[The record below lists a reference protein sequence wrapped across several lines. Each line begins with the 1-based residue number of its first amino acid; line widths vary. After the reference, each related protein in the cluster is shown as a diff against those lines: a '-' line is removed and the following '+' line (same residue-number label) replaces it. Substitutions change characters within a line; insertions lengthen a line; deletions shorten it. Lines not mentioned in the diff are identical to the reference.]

1 MTPQKKPSLR
11 LSPSRRRAFTAA
23 LSAVGILTALP
34 AFAAE
39 QTWDGA
45 VNGIWDTSTA
55 NWSGSTFTSGNDA
68 LFTGSLT
75 NNTVTQTSALTI
87 GALTLASDWTG
98 TVTLSQ
104 ANTVSGAT
112 TISGGT
118 LNLTNKDGLGTSAIT
133 VNSGGTLAINPGT
146 GSTTVA
152 NNISGAGLITA
163 QDPGASSGNT
173 LTLSGN
179 YSGFT
184 GTFNILAGASNNG
197 KVNFSNTT
205 QANGMSSSATIQVQ
219 SGATLYENKA
229 LNYGAKVELFGAG
242 NSENFG
248 ALRLEGGANQTGSVT
263 LKGNS
268 SIGVNSSAATISGN
282 IGENGGSFGFTKVG
296 NSTLTLTGANTYS
309 GGTTVSS
316 GTVALSG
323 SGTLGATSGSTTVSG
338 GTLDLGA
345 TSQTQGA
352 VSISSGTI
360 QNGTLTATS
369 FTSTNGGTISA
380 TLAGTG
386 ATLTQNGSGTLILT
400 GANTYTGATAI
411 SGGTLRLGNNG
422 TTGSI
427 STSSPISIA
436 TGTTFEIYRSNSVVQ
451 GTDFGTLS
459 GAGNL
464 SKIASGSLTLNAS
477 GSGYTGNTSFG
488 GSTVV
493 LDYSTN
499 NDAKI
504 STAGSLTLA
513 GVSVQLSGGSFAQT
527 VGSTT
532 LNAGASS
539 ISQTNSGTATLALGA
554 ITRNAG
560 GTLELG
566 SGGFVTTSSTL
577 GGANSLATTA
587 AGVLGVVGGND
598 WIARDGTTGLVS
610 YTTAGGTYN
619 NTTSSALGG
628 SGNQTDVASGV
639 TSTTLAASA
648 STSTL
653 RFNQAQ
659 ATTINAGGNTISLSN
674 GGILVTSAVGN
685 NLSTISNGTLA
696 AGSND
701 ALFIF
706 QNNTANGLTIS
717 ANIADRSQA
726 GNTSYISDTLTKSG
740 AGLLTL
746 SGTNTYSG
754 QTYLNGGTT
763 VISADS
769 GIGGANG
776 TFAGLTSSTSSTSVT
791 YTGSLPTGLGIGTT
805 ILGKTITAINDSTK
819 TITLSGNAGTA
830 LTGGTASWANAQNLN
845 LNGATLQTGGTF
857 SLSQS
862 NTGGTAGT
870 STVNR
875 AVVLGDNGGTF
886 DTTGGNLGVT
896 GVVSGNGSLTKTG
909 SNTLTI
915 SGANTYSGGTTING
929 GQITFASLGTGAITS
944 NGGTLQSS
952 TGAQTTSANLVV
964 NGATTLDVTGGN
976 WTINGNISGNG
987 AITRGTGATLT
998 LFLGGDNSGYTGTF
1012 TSVNNGNSVVRFSNT
1027 NAGSANANWV
1037 FNNTTANRTT
1047 MSFGTGT
1054 ISFGSMTGAGNVS
1067 GDSSGT
1073 KTISVGALGSNDT
1086 FSGTITNGTNSSV
1099 IALTKVGTGTM
1110 TLSGSN
1116 TYTGGTSINNGA
1128 IQLDHANALGTSGT
1142 ISFGGGALKYGT
1154 VTTDLSS
1161 RFSTAASQA
1170 YSVDTNGQ
1178 SVTWATNLTSSGGS
1192 LAKSGGGTL
1201 TLTGSGNTYDDATNI
1216 TGGTLLVSGS
1226 GAINGTSGITING
1239 SGAKYVHT
1247 SGTASDRTITLTQ
1260 GTVDGTG
1267 TLGTVNVANLA
1278 GNVVQNGN
1286 GGTSTLTIENLT
1298 FNGAATLNIADSGAA
1313 ITPGIS
1319 VTGALITTPLSG
1331 TVTIN
1336 ASVFGNAWSPT
1347 TYNLIS
1353 YGSFSGSLSDFTK
1366 GTIAGLTSRQS
1377 ATLGLD
1383 TIDQFI
1389 TLIISGDNPRWSGLD
1404 SGNWVVGTTG
1414 SNSNWKLITSGDATD
1429 YIEAD
1434 SVFFDDS
1441 VEGTTSVNISAA
1453 NVSPTSVTFNN
1464 SGTNYTLDSTGG
1476 FGIAG
1481 TGSLTKTG
1489 TGTVTISTVNSYTGG
1504 TNINEGT
1511 LALSGSGTLGPVSA
1525 AVTMGGGT
1533 LDLGGTSQT
1542 VGAVAITTAA
1552 ASGNVIQNG
1561 TLTPG
1566 SLTASNSTGNA
1577 IVTANLAG
1585 SGAVTMSGTGT
1596 LTLSGA
1602 NNYTGGTT
1610 VGNGTLV
1617 LANGGSLSTSNTLTL
1632 GSSSDNASGTF
1643 QLGDSNGVANTTV
1656 TSIATAGSGTA
1667 NAVVGGNS
1675 STSTLTVNN
1684 SSAVSYAGRLGGSGT
1699 NQNNLALVK
1708 DGTGTLTLSGAST
1721 YSGGTTLNAGTL
1733 VFGNNSA
1740 FGTGTVSLNAG
1751 TLKGSG
1757 SGDWTLSNT
1766 ISVAGT
1772 STFDVAGR
1780 NTRLNGN
1787 IDGSAALTVA
1797 NTGGAATLTFAGDNS
1812 GYGGTVTVNNGTAV
1826 NFASGNAGSAGAA
1839 WVFNDATSDRVRINL
1854 ASGGTINFGSIAGSG
1869 QIQNDT
1875 ASTTSTLSVG
1885 ALNTSTTFSG
1895 TMKNGASN
1903 TGILALT
1910 KVGSG
1915 TLTLSGANTYT
1926 GDTVISAGTLALA
1939 SSGSIT
1945 SAVIKNNATLDVS
1958 AVSGGFSVASGQ
1970 TLMGTG
1976 TVIGATTIA
1985 SGATLAPGNSPG
1997 VITFNDALTLA
2008 GNTTMEANGTARGT
2022 NYDGI
2027 NTGTGLLT
2035 YGGSLTI
2042 TFGSTF
2048 LTGVETFDLFNIGAG
2063 GSTSDFG
2070 SVSVTGSYIIAG
2082 LTNNLGVWTGSTGG
2096 YNFTFSKFTGD
2107 LSVSAIPEPAAYA
2120 ALTGALFLGMAAL
2133 RRRRSSSQA

>member
-1 MTPQKKPSLR
+1 MTPPKKPTLR
-11 LSPSRRRAFTAA
+11 LTPSRRSAFITA
-23 LSAVGILTALP
+23 LSAVGILLTSSSAQ
-34 AFAAE
+34 AATE
-39 QTWDGA
+39 NWTGA
-45 VNGIWDTSTA
+45 TNGVWGTNT
-55 NWSGSTFTSGNDA
+55 NWSDSVTPDSTYDLTILGPGNVASTLNINVNAAAAANSINFTNTAATTLTNTTSGSN
-68 LFTGSLT
+68 
-75 NNTVTQTSALTI
+75 Q
-87 GALTLASDWTG
+87 
-98 TVTLSQ
+98 
-104 ANTVSGAT
+104 
-112 TISGGT
+112 
-118 LNLTNKDGLGTSAIT
+118 
-133 VNSGGTLAINPGT
+133 
-146 GSTTVA
+146 
-152 NNISGAGLITA
+152 
-163 QDPGASSGNT
+163 T
-173 LTLSGN
+173 LTLGA
-179 YSGFT
+179 GGLTT
-184 GTFNILAGASNNG
+184 GAGGVTIGSATANQNINIALGASQTWNVG
-197 KVNFSNTT
+197 T
-205 QANGMSSSATIQVQ
+205 
-219 SGATLYENKA
+219 
-229 LNYGAKVELFGAG
+229 
-242 NSENFG
+242 
-248 ALRLEGGANQTGSVT
+248 GGLTAHNV
-263 LKGNS
+263 
-268 SIGVNSSAATISGN
+268 ISGT
-282 IGENGGSFGFTKVG
+282 GFGITK
-296 NSTLTLTGANTYS
+296 T
-309 GGTTVSS
+309 
-316 GTVALSG
+316 G
-323 SGTLGATSGSTTVSG
+323 SGTL
-338 GTLDLGA
+338 TL
-345 TSQTQGA
+345 
-352 VSISSGTI
+352 
-360 QNGTLTATS
+360 
-369 FTSTNGGTISA
+369 
-380 TLAGTG
+380 
-386 ATLTQNGSGTLILT
+386 
-400 GANTYTGATAI
+400 
-411 SGGTLRLGNNG
+411 
-422 TTGSI
+422 
-427 STSSPISIA
+427 
-436 TGTTFEIYRSNSVVQ
+436 
-451 GTDFGTLS
+451 
-459 GAGNL
+459 
-464 SKIASGSLTLNAS
+464 
-477 GSGYTGNTSFG
+477 
-488 GSTVV
+488 
-493 LDYSTN
+493 
-499 NDAKI
+499 
-504 STAGSLTLA
+504 
-513 GVSVQLSGGSFAQT
+513 
-527 VGSTT
+527 
-532 LNAGASS
+532 
-539 ISQTNSGTATLALGA
+539 
-554 ITRNAG
+554 
-560 GTLELG
+560 
-566 SGGFVTTSSTL
+566 
-577 GGANSLATTA
+577 
-587 AGVLGVVGGND
+587 
-598 WIARDGTTGLVS
+598 
-610 YTTAGGTYN
+610 
-619 NTTSSALGG
+619 
-628 SGNQTDVASGV
+628 
-639 TSTTLAASA
+639 
-648 STSTL
+648 
-653 RFNQAQ
+653 
-659 ATTINAGGNTISLSN
+659 
-674 GGILVTSAVGN
+674 
-685 NLSTISNGTLA
+685 
-696 AGSND
+696 
-701 ALFIF
+701 
-706 QNNTANGLTIS
+706 
-717 ANIADRSQA
+717 
-726 GNTSYISDTLTKSG
+726 
-740 AGLLTL
+740 
-746 SGTNTYSG
+746 
-754 QTYLNGGTT
+754 
-763 VISADS
+763 
-769 GIGGANG
+769 
-776 TFAGLTSSTSSTSVT
+776 
-791 YTGSLPTGLGIGTT
+791 
-805 ILGKTITAINDSTK
+805 
-819 TITLSGNAGTA
+819 
-830 LTGGTASWANAQNLN
+830 
-845 LNGATLQTGGTF
+845 
-857 SLSQS
+857 
-862 NTGGTAGT
+862 
-870 STVNR
+870 
-875 AVVLGDNGGTF
+875 
-886 DTTGGNLGVT
+886 
-896 GVVSGNGSLTKTG
+896 
-909 SNTLTI
+909 
-915 SGANTYSGGTTING
+915 SGANTYSGGTTLNAGTIN
-929 GQITFASLGTGAITS
+929 FSNSASFGTGTITS
-944 NGGTLQSS
+944 NGGTLKN
-952 TGAQTTSANLVV
+952 TATVTTTNNLVV
-964 NGATTLDVTGGN
+964 NSATTLDVTGAN
-976 WTINGNISGNG
+976 WDLNGAISGSG

-1012 TSVNNGNSVVRFSNT
+1012 TSVNNGNSVVRFRNT

-1047 MSFGTGT
+1047 MSWAGNGT

-1086 FSGTITNGTNSSV
+1086 FSGTITNGTGGSV
-1099 IALTKVGTGTM
+1099 LAFTKVGTGTM
-1110 TLSGSN
+1110 TLSGAN
-1116 TYTGGTSINNGA
+1116 TFTGGANLNGGKVNLGIA
-1128 IQLDHANALGTSGT
+1128 QNGTISGPLGANGT
-1142 ISFGGGALKYGT
+1142 ISFGGGTLQYSASNQ
-1154 VTTDLSS
+1154 TDYSS

-1178 SVTWATNLTSSGGS
+1178 SVTWAANLTSSGGS
-1192 LAKSGGGTL
+1192 FAKSGGGTL
-1201 TLTGSGNTYDDATNI
+1201 TMTGTNTYDGATNI
-1216 TGGTLLVSGS
+1216 TGGTLLVSSGS
-1226 GAINGTSGITING
+1226 INGTSGITING
-1239 SGAKYVHT
+1239 SGAKYLHT

-1260 GTVDGTG
+1260 GTLDGTG

-1675 STSTLTVNN
+1675 SASTLTVNN
-1684 SSAVSYAGRLGGSGT
+1684 SSAVSYAGQLGGSGT

-1772 STFDVAGR
+1772 STFDVAGK

-1939 SSGSIT
+1939 SSGSIA

-2035 YGGSLTI
+2035 YGGALTI

-2096 YNFTFSKFTGD
+2096 YNFTFSEFTGD